1 MKPLSLE
8 NNEDTGFFH
17 KYNGLIE
24 ENKASQAVVEI
35 LKYLR
40 VKVRE

>member
-8 NNEDTGFFH
+8 NNEDTGFH

-24 ENKASQAVVEI
+24 ENKASQAVIEI